1 MSRHVEVLAAAARK
15 KSNAELL
22 DLHKQGVAYL
32 ADGHLPALFDDLMD
46 ATELVLTERSVD
58 VPSRYAR
65 PSEAVAL

>member
-1 MSRHVEVLAAAARK
+1 MDVLAGAARK

-22 DLHKQGVAYL
+22 ALHAEGVAYL

-46 ATELVLTERSVD
+46 ATEQVLAERSVD

-65 PSEAVAL
+65 PSEAVAR